1 MVGGLRRR
9 RGGDGHRE
17 QRHGDTGAAQRL
29 RPDARQR
36 LPLLAR
42 LRRLPLG
49 NRRFD
54 YMHSSPFPFY
64 LLIGPNLHRVILVA
78 TLLQKKIDVLFL
90 EQIIDHD
97 DALLK

>member
-1 MVGGLRRR
+1 
-9 RGGDGHRE
+9 
-17 QRHGDTGAAQRL
+17 
-29 RPDARQR
+29 
-36 LPLLAR
+36 
-42 LRRLPLG
+42 
-49 NRRFD
+49 
-54 YMHSSPFPFY
+54 MHSSPFPLY